1 MTLKTDAEI
10 VELLEQYEKDTKAL
24 KNEALNMCWYMRGGL
39 SYNDSMA
46 LSNHERVMITDI
58 VKNNMETTKKTG
70 LPFF

>member
-24 KNEALNMCWYMRGGL
+24 KNEALKMCWYMRGGL